1 MSKSIIETMHELR
14 DKEMIG
20 AIAPLSFPLTP
31 RTITELQRRYH
42 RATKEHGPMVC
53 ERQAMGVLDGEVHE
67 LRLAIHARDTKNI
80 YEEMADCA
88 NTCIR
93 WMQEMEARGLV

>member
-1 MSKSIIETMHELR
+1 MSESIIDTIRELR
-14 DKEMIG
+14 AKDMMG
-20 AIAPLSFPLTP
+20 AIAPLTP

-42 RATKEHGPMVC
+42 RAFGEHGRMVC

-80 YEEMADCA
+80 YEEFADVA
-88 NTCIR
+88 NTAIR